1 MLASENLLKWAIRFY
16 PPLFFQRIWLVKI
29 EKDFRGAE
37 VRINKSFWNRN
48 YNNSIFGGTIFSA
61 ADPFYAVLFY
71 QIFTHKGYKIRG
83 WAKSSEIKFLKPGH
97 YSLSFKIELDES
109 EITEAEEILNTIG
122 KYTRTYPIN
131 IFDKNGVLVAS
142 VLNEIYMRNLN
153 FTENANSDK

>member
-83 WAKSSEIKFLKPGH
+83 WAKSSEIKFLKPSFTG
-97 YSLSFKIELDES
+97 LSFKIRINDAQIA
-109 EITEAEEILNTIG
+109 EIEQVLNTVG
-122 KYTRTYPIN
+122 KYTGTYPIE
-131 IFDKNGVLVAS
+131 IYDKNGVNVAS
-142 VLNEIYMRNLN
+142 VMNEIYIRNLD
-153 FTENANSDK
+153 FTDNAHGDK

>member
-1 MLASENLLKWAIRFY
+1 MPVSENSLKWVMRFY
-16 PPLFFQRIWLVKI
+16 PPLFFQRIWVVKFDEGFRGVEVKI
-29 EKDFRGAE
+29 T
-37 VRINKSFWNRN
+37 KSMWNRN
-48 YNNSIFGGTIFSA
+48 YNDSIFGGTIFSA
-61 ADPFYAVLFY
+61 ADPFYPVLFH
-71 QIFTHKGYKIRG
+71 QILSHKGYNIKA

-109 EITEAEEILNTIG
+109 EIIEAEEILNTIG

>member
-83 WAKSSEIKFLKPGH
+83 WAKSSEIKFLKP
-97 YSLSFKIELDES
+97 SFTDLSFKIMVNEADV
-109 EITEAEEILNTIG
+109 IEAEEILNTVG
-122 KYTRTYPIN
+122 KYTKALPIQ
-131 IFDKNGVLVAS
+131 IFDKKGVNVAT
-142 VLNEIYMRNLN
+142 VMNELYMRNLN
-153 FTENANSDK
+153 FTDHAHSNK